1 VGLAQACGAEMVLSV
16 GAAISVMWNGCVCGA
31 TDRKSSACSL
41 KHAPS
46 AGKHAPQRR
55 LKLRGDTMDA
65 TSRSRALY
73 ELADI
78 AVRNHVWRA
87 LAFYDIRSRYRFSVL
102 GTGWVVMSTAVT
114 AVSVGLIYGQF
125 FGLNVTQYLPYFTAG
140 LIVWTFI
147 ASALNEASTT
157 LIAAGSLIKGTRV
170 PISLHVMRMLQRNFL
185 IFLHNLVILGILWL
199 AVPWPLDSGII
210 SALFGLVLLY
220 VFLIGAS
227 VIIAFVCVRYRDI
240 PPMIA
245 AGTQFLF
252 LASPILWHEDHI
264 RHGAEILVFNPV
276 TYFLRVVRD
285 PLLGQSVPLS
295 VWGVAAALTGASVG
309 LAALVYVTYRNR
321 IAYWV

>member
-1 VGLAQACGAEMVLSV
+1 
-16 GAAISVMWNGCVCGA
+16 
-31 TDRKSSACSL
+31 
-41 KHAPS
+41 
-46 AGKHAPQRR
+46 
-55 LKLRGDTMDA
+55 MDA
-65 TSRSRALY
+65 ASRSRALY

-78 AVRNHVWRA
+78 AGRNYVWRA

-102 GTGWVVMSTAVT
+102 GTGWIVISTAVT

-125 FGLNVTQYLPYFTAG
+125 FGMNVTQYLPYFTAG

-157 LIAAGSLIKGTRV
+157 LIAAGSLIKSTRV

-185 IFLHNLVILGILWL
+185 IFLHNLVILAVLWPL
-199 AVPWPLDSGII
+199 MAWPLDIGII
-210 SALFGLVLLY
+210 AALFGLLLLY

-227 VIIAFVCVRYRDI
+227 VIIAFVCVRYRDV

-252 LASPILWHEDHI
+252 LASPIIWHQEDI
-264 RHGAEILVFNPV
+264 KHGAEILAFNPI
-276 TYFLRVVRD
+276 TYFLRIVRD

-295 VWGVAAALTGASVG
+295 IWAVATALAVASAG

>member
-1 VGLAQACGAEMVLSV
+1 ME
-16 GAAISVMWNGCVCGA
+16 
-31 TDRKSSACSL
+31 
-41 KHAPS
+41 
-46 AGKHAPQRR
+46 
-55 LKLRGDTMDA
+55 A

-78 AVRNHVWRA
+78 VSRSYVWRA

-102 GTGWVVMSTAVT
+102 GTGWIVISTAVT

-125 FGLNVTQYLPYFTAG
+125 FGLDVTQYLPYFTAG

-147 ASALNEASTT
+147 SSALNEASTT

-185 IFLHNLVILGILWL
+185 IVLHNLVIL
-199 AVPWPLDSGII
+199 AVMWPLMAWPLDIGIVA
-210 SALFGLVLLY
+210 ALVGLLLLY
-220 VFLIGAS
+220 VFLVGVS

-252 LASPILWHEDHI
+252 LASPIIWREEHVK
-264 RHGAEILVFNPV
+264 HGAEILVFNPI
-276 TYFLRVVRD
+276 TYFLRIVRD

-295 VWGVAAALTGASVG
+295 TWAVAAALTGASVG
-309 LAALVYVTYRNR
+309 LAALVYVTYRDR

>member
-1 VGLAQACGAEMVLSV
+1 
-16 GAAISVMWNGCVCGA
+16 
-31 TDRKSSACSL
+31 
-41 KHAPS
+41 
-46 AGKHAPQRR
+46 
-55 LKLRGDTMDA
+55 MDA

-78 AVRNHVWRA
+78 AGRNYVWRA

-102 GTGWVVMSTAVT
+102 GTGWIMISTAVT

-125 FGLNVTQYLPYFTAG
+125 FGMNVTQYLPYFAAG

-185 IFLHNLVILGILWL
+185 IFLHNLVILAVLWL
-199 AVPWPLDSGII
+199 LMPWPLDIGII
-210 SALFGLVLLY
+210 ASLFGLLLLY
-220 VFLIGAS
+220 VFLVGAS
-227 VIIAFVCVRYRDI
+227 VIIAFVCVRYRDV

-245 AGTQFLF
+245 AGMQFLF
-252 LASPILWHEDHI
+252 LASPIIWRQEHI
-264 RHGAEILVFNPV
+264 QHGAEILAFNPI
-276 TYFLRVVRD
+276 TYFLRIVRD

-295 VWGVAAALTGASVG
+295 VWAVAAALTGASAG
-309 LAALVYVTYRNR
+309 LATLVYVTYRNR

>member
-1 VGLAQACGAEMVLSV
+1 M
-16 GAAISVMWNGCVCGA
+16 
-31 TDRKSSACSL
+31 
-41 KHAPS
+41 
-46 AGKHAPQRR
+46 
-55 LKLRGDTMDA
+55 MDA

-78 AVRNHVWRA
+78 AARNYVWRA
-87 LAFYDIRSRYRFSVL
+87 LAFYDIRSRYRFSML
-102 GTGWVVMSTAVT
+102 GTCWIMMSTAVT

-125 FGLNVTQYLPYFTAG
+125 FGMNVTQYLPYFTAG
-140 LIVWTFI
+140 LIVWIFI
-147 ASALNEASTT
+147 SSVLNEASTT
-157 LIAAGSLIKGTRV
+157 LIGAGSLIKGTRV
-170 PISLHVMRMLQRNFL
+170 PISLHIMRMLQRNFL
-185 IFLHNLVILGILWL
+185 IFLHNLVILGIVWL
-199 AVPWPLDSGII
+199 LMAWPLDSGII
-210 SALFGLVLLY
+210 AALPGLLLLY

-252 LASPILWHEDHI
+252 LASPIIWHQEHI
-264 RHGAEILVFNPV
+264 THGAEILAFNPV

-285 PLLGQSVPLS
+285 PLLGQTVPLS
-295 VWGVAAALTGASVG
+295 VWIVAAALTGASVG